1 MALAA
6 GLAVVAVVAAVDPA
20 GQAPF
25 GPAKWAVATTSV
37 FALGA
42 VIAWRRSVRVARVPM
57 LLFVAFVGWTGV
69 TAVAGVD
76 PLYAWT
82 GTPER
87 HAGVVAWALCALAFY
102 VGQSLRD
109 TEYRTMA
116 TAVSVAAVVAGAW
129 AIVELLGWTPLH
141 LTGVTDRPGGSF
153 GSSAYL
159 GAAMALLAPPAWGL
173 ALDASTRRRVRA
185 VAVVGAGFA
194 TVALVASGARA
205 AWLGALVA
213 AVALVVRRGPTRRTA
228 VVAAA
233 GLAFIIAVA
242 VATGVAGRAPDLVGD
257 DRGGVAGR
265 LDEWRVAGR
274 VVADHPVLGVGPEG
288 YRIAFTDSVD
298 EAYEQAH
305 GRHPLPDRAHS
316 AVLDVAATTGLP
328 GVALYLALL
337 GVLAALAWRA
347 LRHPVPWVA
356 GTACGVLAYFVQS
369 LVLFPI
375 PELDVVAWLLA
386 GTVVARAVRRPELSA
401 RRRHPY
407 VAVAAA
413 ALAVV
418 AAVAGTLDIAADR
431 AVTHDTARAAR
442 FRPDALRYHLAA
454 ARSHEANG
462 AFTDAIRQV
471 ERAERVSPRDPV
483 VERELA
489 RLFLERARRTRAE
502 GDIDTA
508 RAALEDLARRDPHN
522 AETQL
527 RLGLARVLDADDR
540 GAEQAWLAA
549 ERLAPRSA
557 AASTNLSVMY
567 ERRGRGADARQAAE
581 RARRRGADGT

>member
-1 MALAA
+1 
-6 GLAVVAVVAAVDPA
+6 
-20 GQAPF
+20 
-25 GPAKWAVATTSV
+25 
-37 FALGA
+37 
-42 VIAWRRSVRVARVPM
+42 M
-57 LLFVAFVGWTGV
+57 LLFIAFVGWTGLA
-69 TAVAGVD
+69 AVAGVD

-102 VGQSLRD
+102 LGQGFRD
-109 TEYRTMA
+109 TEQRTIVTGA
-116 TAVSVAAVVAGAW
+116 SVAAAVAGGW
-129 AIVELLGWTPLH
+129 AFAELWGWTPLD
-141 LTGVTDRPGGSF
+141 LTGVTGRPGGPF

-173 ALDASTRRRVRA
+173 AFDASIRRRVRA
-185 VAVVGAGFA
+185 FAVVGAALA

-213 AVALVVRRGPTRRTA
+213 AVAMVVRRGPTRRSA

-233 GLAFIIAVA
+233 GLASVLLVAVA

-265 LDEWRVAGR
+265 LDEWRVAAR
-274 VVADHPVLGVGPEG
+274 VVTDHPVLGVGPEG
-288 YRIAFTDSVD
+288 YRIAFTEAVD
-298 EAYEQAH
+298 EAYEQDH

-328 GVALYLALL
+328 GVVLYLFLL
-337 GVLAALAWRA
+337 GALAALAVRA
-347 LRHPVPWVA
+347 LRHPEPWVA
-356 GTACGVLAYFVQS
+356 GTACGVLAYFAQS

-375 PELDVVAWLLA
+375 PELDVMAWLLA
-386 GTVVARAVRRPELSA
+386 GTVVARAVRRHELSA

-407 VAVAAA
+407 IAVAAA
-413 ALAVV
+413 VLAGV
-418 AAVAGTLDIAADR
+418 ATVAGVLDIAADR
-431 AVTHDTARAAR
+431 AVAHDPERAAR
-442 FRPDALRYHLAA
+442 LRPDALRYHLAA
-454 ARSHEANG
+454 ARAHEADG
-462 AFTDAIRQV
+462 LYADAVRQV
-471 ERAERVSPRDPV
+471 EQAKRVSPRDPV
-483 VERELA
+483 VERELVH
-489 RLFLERARRTRAE
+489 LFLERARRTNAE
-502 GDIDTA
+502 DDIDTA

-549 ERLAPRSA
+549 EHLAPHSA
-557 AASTNLSVMY
+557 AASTNLSVLY
-567 ERRGRGADARQAAE
+567 ARLGRDADARQAAE
-581 RARRRGADGT
+581 RARLRGADGT